1 MNIIYFLIIGF
12 LLTACNTVNS
22 IGGQPNIRNH
32 QQNTVSTAH
41 PRARLVAASKKLV
54 GQIDLVNVRFGTA
67 GQLQRA
73 EVSVQNL
80 SDKRYSLEYMY
91 VWEDQQGFKIN
102 QNTVW
107 KRFTLEPR
115 AIESFQTIGVTPAA
129 YGLTLTVRLPDDFF
143 IHQYKTDPDRK

>member
-1 MNIIYFLIIGF
+1 MKIIYILISGL
-12 LLTACNTVNS
+12 LLTACNTVES
-22 IGGQPNIRNH
+22 IGQQPNIRNH

-41 PRARLVAASKKLV
+41 PRARLIAGSKDLV
-54 GQIDLVNVRFGTA
+54 GQIDLVNVRFGTV

-80 SDKRYSLEYMY
+80 SNERYSLEYMY

-107 KRFTLEPR
+107 KRFTLGPR
-115 AIESFQTIGVTPAA
+115 EIKSFQTIGVTPTA
-129 YGLTLTVRLPDDFF
+129 YGLTMTVRLPGDFF
-143 IHQYKTDPDRK
+143 IHQDITDPER